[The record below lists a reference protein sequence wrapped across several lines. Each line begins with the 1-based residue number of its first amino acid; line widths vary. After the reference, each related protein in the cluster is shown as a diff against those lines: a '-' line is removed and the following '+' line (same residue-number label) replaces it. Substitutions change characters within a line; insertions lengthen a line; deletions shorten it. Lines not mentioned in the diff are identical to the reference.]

1 MFTIFGSGFGLY
13 GYLPAII
20 YGLKEGV
27 CLPEKYI
34 DTIRNRPDL
43 KQLEDKIIWVE
54 DEATAIRLADKVVIS
69 VNPGSQVD
77 IVRKCLC
84 LNFSGC
90 FFLEKPLA
98 RSPKEAESLLGLL
111 ESHEADYF
119 IGYSFLYLEILQDI
133 LKNRNIE
140 NTIQIEWKFM
150 AHHFA
155 NNLNNWKR
163 RTDEGGGVLRF
174 YGIHL
179 IALLTVLDYSQVVS
193 SKLVGDKLE
202 EPSIWE
208 AEFSH
213 SEAENCKIIVDSR
226 SEEDCFI
233 VKLDSEV
240 VLNLADPFD
249 LNDLLVSGVDR
260 RFSLLVNFLKDIKGL
275 KSKFFLYK
283 SINQM
288 WSLIEK
294 NTTYSLFIRLS
305 SQELKNQ

>member
-163 RTDEGGGVLRF
+163 CTSEGGGVLRF

-179 IALLTVLDYSQVVS
+179 VALLTTLGYSQVVS
-193 SKLVGDKLE
+193 SKLVGNKLG

-213 SEAENCKIIVDSR
+213 SETANCRIIVNSR
-226 SEEDCFI
+226 AESACFI
-233 VKLDSEV
+233 VKTASEV

-249 LNDLLVSGVDR
+249 LNDLPISDVDR
-260 RFSLLVNFLKDIKGL
+260 RFSSLVRFLRDVKDLTSKKLL
-275 KSKFFLYK
+275 YR

-288 WSLIEK
+288 WSVIEK
-294 NTTYSLFIRLS
+294 NTIFSLFIS
-305 SQELKNQ
+305 SPNQE